1 MKSNKSSQK
10 EMEESEK
17 LLSLWKMKTKENVN
31 NENEEPTAQYSKLV
45 THESTTLLTHPTKCT
60 YNLCQI

>member
-1 MKSNKSSQK
+1 
-10 EMEESEK
+10 MEESER